1 MAAADN
7 IALLQRYYD
16 EIFNKRN
23 LAVADE
29 VFASD
34 YVSHH
39 NDPVGLPP
47 GPEGVRQFVTATV
60 EGFPDITITVED
72 IFGEGD
78 LTASRWMLAGTN
90 TGPFFGNPA
99 TGKPAAWEGV
109 AITRF
114 AKGKIAEDWYNFDQM
129 SLLMQLGIIPSG

>member
-1 MAAADN
+1 MAEKEN

-23 LAVADE
+23 LDVAAE
-29 VFASD
+29 VFADD

-47 GPEGVRQFVTATV
+47 GPEGVRQFVTATA

-72 IFGEGD
+72 IFAEGD
-78 LTASRWMLAGTN
+78 MAGSRWLLKGTN
-90 TGPFFGNPA
+90 TGSFFGAPP

-114 AKGKIAEDWYNFDQM
+114 ANGKIAEDWYNFDQM

>member
-1 MAAADN
+1 MAEAEN

-47 GPEGVRQFVTATV
+47 GPEGGSRQ
-60 EGFPDITITVED
+60 
-72 IFGEGD
+72 
-78 LTASRWMLAGTN
+78 RY
-90 TGPFFGNPA
+90 
-99 TGKPAAWEGV
+99 
-109 AITRF
+109 R
-114 AKGKIAEDWYNFDQM
+114 Q
-129 SLLMQLGIIPSG
+129 SLD

>member
-1 MAAADN
+1 MAEAEN
-7 IALLQRYYD
+7 MALLQRYYD

-23 LAVADE
+23 LDVAAE
-29 VFASD
+29 VFADD

-72 IFGEGD
+72 LFAEGD
-78 LTASRWMLAGTN
+78 MAATRWMLAGTN

-99 TGKPAAWEGV
+99 TGKPAGWEGV

-114 AKGKIAEDWYNFDQM
+114 ANGKIAEDWYNFDQM